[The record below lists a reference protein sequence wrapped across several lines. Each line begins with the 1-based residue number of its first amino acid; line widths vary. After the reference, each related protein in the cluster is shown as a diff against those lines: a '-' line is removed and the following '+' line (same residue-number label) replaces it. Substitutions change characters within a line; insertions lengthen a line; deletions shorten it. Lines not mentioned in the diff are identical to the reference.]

1 MKVRTLVT
9 STWKEYFR
17 RLTQVQK
24 PSFELSFTKFI
35 LKPRLSP
42 SKALLCLDN
51 GVNLKSVFPKEK

>member
-1 MKVRTLVT
+1 MKVRTLVI

-17 RLTQVQK
+17 LLQVQK
-24 PSFELSFTKFI
+24 PSFKLSFTKFI